1 MHKKDAG
8 AICTDIHGDV
18 DEFEAMSDLRG
29 DRFFRLVDTSIDSTE
44 HCIHTLIDTTPQSE
58 MKDPRP
64 GTAIQSSTTVTHF
77 TPVENYSTTQST
89 MTAVET
95 QPSTRRQ
102 QCTEFTGKHE
112 PVCSAPSMT
121 VPYDNLPYNDIP
133 YNNSPYDDSPYDIL
147 PYDDTPYDI
156 IPYDDTPYDI
166 IPYDDTPYHSTTVL
180 YREDPLARSAIA
192 LVPAATNCMQQSQE
206 LLYQSV
212 MKFFPH
218 FSHPPYFWSIK
229 TSSFWLSNMCFAHS
243 KMLSPVGPSR
253 PMADHVGN
261 YSQKMRV
268 ELQHVK

>member
-95 QPSTRRQ
+95 QPSTKRQ
-102 QCTEFTGKHE
+102 QCTEFTEHHSGKKRLE
-112 PVCSAPSMT
+112 
-121 VPYDNLPYNDIP
+121 
-133 YNNSPYDDSPYDIL
+133 
-147 PYDDTPYDI
+147 
-156 IPYDDTPYDI
+156 
-166 IPYDDTPYHSTTVL
+166 
-180 YREDPLARSAIA
+180 
-192 LVPAATNCMQQSQE
+192 
-206 LLYQSV
+206 
-212 MKFFPH
+212 
-218 FSHPPYFWSIK
+218 
-229 TSSFWLSNMCFAHS
+229 
-243 KMLSPVGPSR
+243 
-253 PMADHVGN
+253 
-261 YSQKMRV
+261 
-268 ELQHVK
+268 

>member
-1 MHKKDAG
+1 MHKKDTG

-133 YNNSPYDDSPYDIL
+133 YNNSPYDDT
-147 PYDDTPYDI
+147 PYDDSPHTISTLKLLKTRLYVSSFLHAF
-156 IPYDDTPYDI
+156 IPRD
-166 IPYDDTPYHSTTVL
+166 
-180 YREDPLARSAIA
+180 
-192 LVPAATNCMQQSQE
+192 C
-206 LLYQSV
+206 
-212 MKFFPH
+212 
-218 FSHPPYFWSIK
+218 HPPWWIAPAFRSGA
-229 TSSFWLSNMCFAHS
+229 S
-243 KMLSPVGPSR
+243 ML
-253 PMADHVGN
+253 
-261 YSQKMRV
+261 
-268 ELQHVK
+268 